1 MTSSPL
7 RRRQFTALSALSALA
22 LPALWLAP
30 TGARAHHGWSSFDQS
45 RPLFLQGRV
54 SQAQWRN
61 PHAELVLDVNGM
73 APDLGAVRQRS
84 LPEQAARVDRAAL
97 LQALS
102 LPTRTDREWEVELAP
117 LPRMNAWKVAE
128 IKVGERI
135 GVIGFTFTGEQ
146 GSAVLRAEYLLVG
159 EQTYGLRSAPV

>member
-1 MTSSPL
+1 
-7 RRRQFTALSALSALA
+7 
-22 LPALWLAP
+22 
-30 TGARAHHGWSSFDQS
+30 
-45 RPLFLQGRV
+45 V
-54 SQAQWRN
+54 SQVQWRN
-61 PHAELVLDVNGM
+61 PHAELVLDVSGT

-102 LPTRTDREWEVELAP
+102 LPTRTDREWAVELAP

-146 GSAVLRAEYLLVG
+146 GGAVLRAEYLLVG
-159 EQTYGLRSAPV
+159 EQTYGLRSSPV